1 MKNSPLP
8 ILQSLNID
16 NKRSVQDLMAIIA
29 ASGPDVLPAAVERAY
44 GKTGEWRG
52 SHPLNEMCG
61 AEYITKTVWQ
71 PLKISFPDLERRD
84 EIIVG
89 GRYRDRHGEVRDQV
103 ACMGHYCGTFKQD
116 WLDIP
121 ATGQPLFMRY
131 GEVHEVSNGQIV
143 RSSCL
148 WDILDVIRQAGFW
161 PLAPSWGTEG
171 RWMGPSTLR

>member
-89 GRYRDRHGEVRDQV
+89 GRYRDRGGHRAVEPDDGPVLV
-103 ACMGHYCGTFKQD
+103 AREERTDDTVARVERVCRNLVARPH
-116 WLDIP
+116 
-121 ATGQPLFMRY
+121 
-131 GEVHEVSNGQIV
+131 V
-143 RSSCL
+143 
-148 WDILDVIRQAGFW
+148 DV
-161 PLAPSWGTEG
+161 G
-171 RWMGPSTLR
+171 RAKNDAY